1 MILIYAECGEYSDY
15 RFEVL
20 GCVSPSGLGEIEA
33 ACRAGV
39 LELLKR
45 HSQKMHWNLVIR
57 APREDDPERWA
68 RFDRSLDQGESRRVL
83 PTKYPAGTL
92 LVIANSG
99 IRLLDRAPDEDDW
112 IVSWMAPERLK

>member
-20 GCVSPSGLGEIEA
+20 GYASPSNSEEIQA

-45 HSQKMHWNLVIR
+45 HPSMMHWSLVIR

-68 RFDRSLDQGESRRVL
+68 KFERSLCRSERIL
-83 PTKYPAGTL
+83 PTHYPDGSL
-92 LVIANSG
+92 LVIAQRG
-99 IRLLDRAPDEDDW
+99 MRLLDRAPDEDDW
-112 IVSWMAPERLK
+112 IVSWMAPEKLT